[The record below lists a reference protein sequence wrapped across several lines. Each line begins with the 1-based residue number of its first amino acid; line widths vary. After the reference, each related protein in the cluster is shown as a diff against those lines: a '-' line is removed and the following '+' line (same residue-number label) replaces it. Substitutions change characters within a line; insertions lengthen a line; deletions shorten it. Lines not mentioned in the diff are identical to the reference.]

1 MKKFKSIA
9 TVGLPFWGILFL
21 ASCSDVTPVDTTLLS
36 EAHGKFLQIC
46 REEYNLNVLIRPLK
60 ATVWVY
66 VPLRENLLQI
76 AAGKEGAQKSS
87 TPQERPAVKFL
98 EASFALTERLFLI
111 RYDIGRQ
118 KVYPQSPGYG
128 VEYTQAYRQTSRQIL
143 SAVSRSYFSSAK
155 TEGPPQF
162 FVVVLTDIQNGIEIE
177 NTFYLDDLKKYMTLE
192 AIPQEEYTKRSL
204 YELKGNLDFI
214 GDTEGRHLDYKEIA
228 LPDFLARQIA
238 NRINFQYQR
247 SAFPPSDDAR
257 AEILNIAAATLRYY
271 QFSDF
276 TAVALRNLADGSAE
290 TIPAANLANYTEEE
304 TEQKGRLIHIQF
316 R

>member
-9 TVGLPFWGILFL
+9 IVGLPFWGIIFL
-21 ASCSDVTPVDTTLLS
+21 ASCSDVTPVAPTPLS

-46 REEYNLNVLIRPLK
+46 REEYKLSVLIRPLK
-60 ATVWVY
+60 DTVWVY
-66 VPLRENLLQI
+66 VPLKENLLQI

-98 EASFALTERLFLI
+98 EASFSLTERLFLI
-111 RYDIGRQ
+111 RHDIGRQ
-118 KVYPQSPGYG
+118 KVYPQNPGYG

-143 SAVSRSYFSSAK
+143 SAVSRSYFSAAK

-162 FVVVLTDIQNGIEIE
+162 FVVVLTDIQNGIEVE

-192 AIPQEEYTKRSL
+192 AIPQEEYMKRSL
-204 YELKGNLDFI
+204 HELRGNLEFI
-214 GDTEGRHLDYKEIA
+214 GDNEGKHLAYKEIT

-247 SAFPPSDDAR
+247 SAFPPREDAEE
-257 AEILNIAAATLRYY
+257 EILKNAAQTLRYY
-271 QFSDF
+271 DFTDF
-276 TAVALRNLADGSAE
+276 TAIRLEDMQADTTRTVSPEALKNR
-290 TIPAANLANYTEEE
+290 EE
-304 TEQKGRLIHIQF
+304 L
-316 R
+316 

>member
-60 ATVWVY
+60 ATFWVY

-76 AAGKEGAQKSS
+76 AAGKAGAQKSS
-87 TPQERPAVKFL
+87 TPQERPTVKFL
-98 EASFALTERLFLI
+98 EASFSLTERLFLI
-111 RYDIGRQ
+111 RHDIGRQ
-118 KVYPQSPGYG
+118 KVYPQNPGYG

-192 AIPQEEYTKRSL
+192 AIPQEEYVKRSL
-204 YELKGNLDFI
+204 HELRGNLEFI
-214 GDTEGRHLDYKEIA
+214 GDTEGKHLAYKEIT

-238 NRINFQYQR
+238 NRITFQYQR
-247 SAFPPSDDAR
+247 SAFPPHEDAEE
-257 AEILNIAAATLRYY
+257 EILKNTARTLRYY
-271 QFSDF
+271 DFADF
-276 TAVALRNLADGSAE
+276 TAIRLQDMQADTTKTVSPEALKNRED
-290 TIPAANLANYTEEE
+290 
-304 TEQKGRLIHIQF
+304 F
-316 R
+316 